1 MSNLHVMRAAL
12 AVGCA
17 ALAGTAAGRDVPV
30 YRECTVPI
38 AFYDEQG
45 ERASFV
51 AVAPDLA
58 ALRTVKDAQAQ
69 AALLG
74 KEAVVE
80 LDFVRGGSAFGAA
93 APVPGK
99 LIPFGAENESRRSQS
114 SQADRNWLAKSLA
127 LPSLGQTETNTALAA
142 LATDGGD
149 ESGWGWLADEVTD
162 APEEKGRL
170 PNDVLAD
177 AQEVN
182 PLEAQEK
189 ALAAAANPFPGGSA
203 AARQKTEAPS
213 DAAGAFP
220 ADVSGRDLP
229 SRSAAAEM
237 PRRDWTENGRADIG
251 AAQDYRA
258 PSAAGEMAQ
267 TRKILADFS
276 AAARPDFA
284 ALRDSL
290 LGASGAAPAAVP
302 PAKLVA
308 PVRADATLGGATRA
322 AGTADFGFS
331 SGRGAATPWQG
342 GWNPSAGSRRS
353 LATSEM
359 PAPVATPPATRPGL
373 GSGGYKPAWD

>member
-45 ERASFV
+45 ERAAFA

-58 ALRTVKDAQAQ
+58 ALRTIKDAQAQ

-80 LDFVRGGSAFGAA
+80 LDFVRGGSAFGAD

-99 LIPFGAENESRRSQS
+99 LIPFGAENEPRRSKS
-114 SQADRNWLAKSLA
+114 SKSDRNWLAKSLA
-127 LPSLGQTETNTALAA
+127 LPSLGQTETNAALAA
-142 LATDGGD
+142 LSTDDD
-149 ESGWGWLADEVTD
+149 ESGWGWLADEVAA
-162 APEEKGRL
+162 APEEEARL
-170 PNDVLAD
+170 PDDVLAD
-177 AQEVN
+177 AQEAN

-237 PRRDWTENGRADIG
+237 PRRDWTETGRADFG

-302 PAKLVA
+302 PAKRIA
-308 PVRADATLGGATRA
+308 PVRADATLGGAARA